1 MPVSRNEV
9 PGDGKGLQLRQL
21 KLNVIVDPIDVLP
34 VILEIDYPL
43 TPTKLETM
51 RMRRRKEPILFKFN

>member
-1 MPVSRNEV
+1 
-9 PGDGKGLQLRQL
+9 LRQL